1 MLKLQIDEKWVKNE
15 LNGSIKVFASRYA
28 YAGKTLRTQNSPCI
42 RREDLVHA

>member
-15 LNGSIKVFASRYA
+15 LNGSIRVFTSRYA
-28 YAGKTLRTQNSPCI
+28 YAGKTLRTQNSACI